1 MNLFEKILKRKSFV
15 LGLIVLML
23 MNQSLVFASASSD
36 GADYTKHWAQM
47 YISKFLGQGVISGY
61 PDGSFKPDNP
71 ITKAEYVTFLNHV
84 FGYTETANSDY
95 SSVKWYEQEIKA
107 ALNQGYLVKDFT
119 GAINADVEIARQEAA
134 VLLSNILIKDR
145 ELPVLT
151 NKFKDIASLSTAVQT
166 SINFLVNENIVSGFE
181 DGTFRPNQK
190 ITRAEVATLLTKT
203 TGELVSQEDAQV
215 GDVDNAQ
222 VIKGNLTLTATGI
235 KVKNTTVEGDLF
247 ITEGVGLGH
256 IELDNV
262 IVKGDTIIRGGGEN
276 SIILINT
283 KLGKVLVNV
292 PFGSK
297 VRLVSEG
304 STEVE
309 STTIK
314 SVAKIESTNSGF
326 KTVDVELPKDATIEL
341 IGNFEMV
348 DMLTSFSKL
357 NFISGKINNL
367 NISSEAEGVNVALN
381 KNSNITHAYV
391 NKVATFTGEGSID
404 EATVSVKDMDFT
416 VKPNK
421 IEKINAAAESDK
433 TTGGVVA
440 GGGASAGPASGGTS
454 SGGSN
459 HEKDNG
465 NNSSGDTGNG
475 SGGDNGGTDQPTL
488 ETPPTL
494 NADSTTP
501 TVAQDMEITFTE
513 DATWRGKITG
523 LTVKRNTS
531 DEGALQASD
540 YTLSEGKITIKF
552 NETNKYLFNTTSSAV
567 QITVKATGYKD
578 AVVTQ
583 RIEST
588 GFDHL
593 EVTVQ
598 PPLSTISGEQLPELV
613 QGHVEGTSEGQI
625 EVVLRDE
632 FNNTVVE
639 DHVTSIGVTMK
650 KGTSAKWEIE
660 GYYPQERGANY
671 GSVRF
676 HELIAKLK
684 SGQTE
689 AITDAQFRFYIKT
702 SGFNVESYDGTNWPE
717 NVPYV
722 DSRVFEIRPYNG
734 PEIAGYYKEE
744 KGAKEVGLGSGDTLT
759 IVFKADTNM
768 AGFQQGV
775 TLDQNILNTLIDFQG
790 KPFGTA
796 YHGLWINAKTLQ
808 LVCDAASAGATLRNW
823 YSAPEVDGDLIF
835 EEYNI
840 GNYKFKSTSNLKNMD
855 GLSDVCTL
863 TIRSADKDFG
873 SFGTPKAPGIKLTK
887 EDTTLYGA
895 HNIGIQVFDIDPNAQ
910 SIEINVGNRGGSTNK
925 FNTAHP
931 SEFKHSVK
939 WVKSTST
946 SAVLVIL
953 DPTEFG
959 SGDDGRNHPLNSIS
973 VRQTINGTNNNDY
986 TARLENGISYE
997 DGEFKPYS
1005 GWSGYLYSPDY
1016 FIVKYTGNERYTL
1029 KPYEANRDYEGQAA
1043 YSTYSLYP
1051 YWNVAVD
1058 GRIEDGLYANG
1069 NHSTPVGVIFGNGGA
1084 DSGVDYKQETIGMTW
1099 WDLKEELKSSTSSVS
1114 GYVDIRFYNNMDD
1127 AVNDSNQIQDTSIL
1141 LDQGMIIKVNRSYYW
1156 VH

>member
-1 MNLFEKILKRKSFV
+1 MNLFKNVLKRKSFV

-23 MNQSLVFASASSD
+23 MNQSFVFASVASD
-36 GADYTKHWAQM
+36 GSDYSKHWAQV

-71 ITKAEYVTFLNHV
+71 ITKAEYITFLNHV
-84 FGYTETANSDY
+84 FGYTETTHADY
-95 SSVKWYEQEIKA
+95 SSENWYEQEIKA

-119 GAINADVEIARQEAA
+119 GAINEDVAITRQEAA
-134 VLLSNILIKDR
+134 VLLSNILMKDR
-145 ELPVLT
+145 ELPVLA
-151 NKFKDIASLSTAVQT
+151 NKFKDVASLSTAVQT
-166 SINFLVNENIVSGFE
+166 GIKFLVDEKIVSGFE
-181 DGTFRPNQK
+181 DGSFRPNQK

-203 TGELVSQEDAQV
+203 TGELVSQKDAQV

-222 VIKGNLTLTATGI
+222 IIKGNLTLTATGI

-256 IELDNV
+256 IELENV

-314 SVAKIESTNSGF
+314 SIAKIESSNSGF
-326 KTVDVELPKDATIEL
+326 KTVNVEIPKDATIEL

-357 NFISGKINNL
+357 NFISGKINKL

-381 KNSNITHAYV
+381 KNSNVTHAYV

-416 VKPNK
+416 LKPNK
-421 IEKINAAAESDK
+421 IEKINAAAETDNN
-433 TTGGVVA
+433 TAAVA
-440 GGGASAGPASGGTS
+440 GGGASAGSTSGGT
-454 SGGSN
+454 
-459 HEKDNG
+459 
-465 NNSSGDTGNG
+465 
-475 SGGDNGGTDQPTL
+475 GGDSGQSGNNGGTDQPTL
-488 ETPPTL
+488 LTPPTL

-513 DATWRGKITG
+513 NATWRGKITD
-523 LTVKRNTS
+523 LMVKRNAY
-531 DEGALQASD
+531 DEGALKASD

-552 NETNKYLFNTTSSAV
+552 NETNRQLFSSTSSAII
-567 QITVKATGYKD
+567 ITVKATGYND

-598 PPLSTISGEQLPELV
+598 PPLSIVSGEQLPELAP
-613 QGHVEGTSEGQI
+613 GYLAGTFNGQI
-625 EVVLRDE
+625 KVVLRDE
-632 FNNTVVE
+632 FNNTASE
-639 DHVTSIGVTMK
+639 DNVSIIGVVMK
-650 KGTSAKWEIE
+650 KGTSAQWEID
-660 GYYPQERGANY
+660 GYYPQERSVNSGAT
-671 GSVRF
+671 RF
-676 HELIAKLK
+676 FELIAKLK

-722 DSRVFEIRPYNG
+722 DSRVFEIRPYTG
-734 PEIAGYYKEE
+734 PEIEGYYKEE
-744 KGAKEVGLGSGDTLT
+744 KGVKEVGLGSGDTLT

-775 TLDQNILNTLIDFQG
+775 ILDQNTLNALIDFQG
-790 KPFGTA
+790 KPFGSA

-808 LVCDAASAGATLRNW
+808 LVCDAAPAGATLRNW
-823 YSAPEVDGDLIF
+823 YSAPTVDNALIF
-835 EEYNI
+835 EEHNVEDYQ
-840 GNYKFKSTSNLKNMD
+840 FKSTSGLKDAGDLN
-855 GLSDVCTL
+855 DVCTL
-863 TIRSADKDFG
+863 SLRSAEKDFG
-873 SFGTPKAPGIKLTK
+873 SFGTPKAPGVKLTK

-910 SIEINVGNRGGSTNK
+910 SIRITVGNYGLNYGS
-925 FNTAHP
+925 FNTSHP
-931 SEFKHSVK
+931 DSFKHSVE
-939 WVKSTST
+939 WVKMTST

-953 DPTEFG
+953 DPSELK
-959 SGDDGRNHPLNSIS
+959 SGDGAGNNALNNIS
-973 VRQTINGTNNNDY
+973 VSQTVNGTDNNHY
-986 TARLENGISYE
+986 TARLEGGLGSSN
-997 DGEFKPYS
+997 GEFKPNNS
-1005 GWSGYLYSPDY
+1005 WTGYLYSSDY
-1016 FIVKYTGNERYTL
+1016 FITRYTGDERYTL
-1029 KPYEANRDYEGQAA
+1029 KPYEANHDYEGQAA
-1043 YSTYSLYP
+1043 YQTYSLYP
-1051 YWNVAVD
+1051 YWNVIMD
-1058 GRIEDGLYANG
+1058 GHVKDGFYADVEHG
-1069 NHSTPVGVIFGNGGA
+1069 RPVGIIFGNGGV
-1084 DSGVDYKQETIGMTW
+1084 DSGVEYKQETIGMKW
-1099 WDLKEELKSSTSSVS
+1099 WELKEELRASMSLIS
-1114 GYVDIRFYNNMDD
+1114 DNINMEFYNNMND
-1127 AVNDSNQIQDTSIL
+1127 AVNDSNEIQDTSISL
-1141 LDQGMIIKVNRSYYW
+1141 EQGMIIKVNRSYYW
-1156 VH
+1156 VY

>member
-1 MNLFEKILKRKSFV
+1 MILFKNILKRKSFA
-15 LGLIVLML
+15 LSLIVLML
-23 MNQSLVFASASSD
+23 INQSFVFASAKGSNV
-36 GADYTKHWAQM
+36 DYTDHWAQA
-47 YISKFLGQGVISGY
+47 YISKFLGQGVINGY

-71 ITKAEYVTFLNHV
+71 ITKAEYITFLNHV

-95 SSVKWYEQEIKA
+95 SSEQWYEQEIKA

-119 GAINADVEIARQEAA
+119 GAINADAEITRQEAA
-134 VLLSNILIKDR
+134 VLLSNILMKDR

-151 NKFKDIASLSTAVQT
+151 NKFKDIASLSATVKT
-166 SINFLVNENIVSGFE
+166 GINFLVNENIVSGFE

-203 TGELVSQEDAQV
+203 AGELVSQKDAQV
-215 GDVDNAQ
+215 GDEVHSQ

-262 IVKGDTIIRGGGEN
+262 IVKGETIIRGGGEN

-314 SVAKIESTNSGF
+314 SVAKIESSNSGF
-326 KTVDVELPKDATIEL
+326 KTVNVEIPKDATIEL

-357 NFISGKINNL
+357 DFISGKINNL

-381 KNSNITHAYV
+381 KEANVSHAYV
-391 NKVATFTGEGSID
+391 NKIATFTGEGSI
-404 EATVSVKDMDFT
+404 ETATVSVKDMNFA
-416 VKPNK
+416 VKPSK
-421 IEKINAAAESDK
+421 IEKINAAADD
-433 TTGGVVA
+433 TNTDAVVTA
-440 GGGASAGPASGGTS
+440 GGGASAGPTSGGGS

-459 HEKDNG
+459 DDKETG
-465 NNSSGDTGNG
+465 NNTGGDSGH
-475 SGGDNGGTDQPTL
+475 GGDNGGTDQPAL
-488 ETPPTL
+488 LTPPVL

-501 TVAQDMEITFTE
+501 TVAQDMEITFA
-513 DATWRGKITG
+513 DNVTWRSKITG
-523 LTVKRNTS
+523 LMVKRSTS
-531 DEGALQASD
+531 QEGALQASD

-552 NETNKYLFNTTSSAV
+552 NETNRQLFNTTGSAV
-567 QITVKATGYKD
+567 IITVKATGYKD
-578 AVVTQ
+578 AVLTQ

-588 GFDHL
+588 GFNHL

-598 PPLSTISGEQLPELV
+598 PPLSIVSGEQLPELAP
-613 QGHVEGTSEGQI
+613 GHVEGTSNGQI

-632 FNNTVVE
+632 FNNTVSE
-639 DHVTSIGVTMK
+639 DNVSVIGVVMK
-650 KGTSAKWEIE
+650 KGSSAQWEID
-660 GYYPQERGANY
+660 GYYPQERSLNSGAT
-671 GSVRF
+671 RF
-676 HELIAKLK
+676 FELIAKLK

-689 AITDAQFRFYIKT
+689 AVTDAQFRFYIKT
-702 SGFNVESYDGTNWPE
+702 SGFDVKSYDGTNWPE

-722 DSRVFEIRPYNG
+722 DSRVFEIRPYAG
-734 PEIAGYYKEE
+734 PAIEGYYKEE

-768 AGFQQGV
+768 AGAKQGA
-775 TLDQNILNTLIDFQG
+775 TLDQNALNALIDFNGQS
-790 KPFGTA
+790 FGAA

-808 LVCDAASAGATLRNW
+808 LVCDTAPVSTTVRNW

-835 EEYNI
+835 EEHSVKD
-840 GNYKFKSTSNLKNMD
+840 YKFKSTSGLKNAD

-863 TIRSADKDFG
+863 SLRSAERDFG

-887 EDTTLYGA
+887 EDTTLYGP
-895 HNIGIQVFDIDPNAQ
+895 HNIGIEVFNIDPNAQ
-910 SIEINVGNRGGSTNK
+910 SIEINVGRNGDDENRFSTAYS
-925 FNTAHP
+925 T
-931 SEFKHSVK
+931 EFKYSVQ
-939 WVKSTST
+939 WIKSTST

-959 SGDDGRNHPLNSIS
+959 SGDEVWNHPLSSIS
-973 VRQTINGTNNNDY
+973 VRQTVNGTDNNDY
-986 TARLENGISYE
+986 VARLENGIRYVN
-997 DGEFKPYS
+997 GEFEPNYF
-1005 GWSGYLYSPDY
+1005 GTGYLYAPDY
-1016 FIVKYTGNERYTL
+1016 FITRYAGDERYTL

-1043 YSTYSLYP
+1043 YQTYSLYP
-1051 YWNVAVD
+1051 YWNVTVN
-1058 GRIEDGLYANG
+1058 GRIEDGFYANG
-1069 NHSTPVGVIFGNGGA
+1069 DHGTPVGIIFGNGGV
-1084 DSGVDYKQETIGMTW
+1084 DSGVDYKQQAIGMTW
-1099 WDLKEELKSSTSSVS
+1099 WDLKEELRASMKGVS
-1114 GYVDIRFYNNMDD
+1114 GYVDIRFYYNMND
-1127 AVNDSNQIQDTSIL
+1127 AVNDSNEIQDASIL
-1141 LDQGMIIKVNRSYYW
+1141 LDQGMIIKMDNSYYW